1 MDLQALLARYRGPL
15 IGLFASRGASPR
27 DAVELAQDVFA
38 EAYLSRDRF
47 RGDWEDPATAGA
59 WLRGIAGRLWLA
71 HGRRSLR
78 LDPSLQRELVPTE
91 EVPAPVQDESAEQL
105 RALIAGLPREW
116 RTVLHLRYVEESGLA
131 EIAGLLGISE
141 RAVEGRL
148 HRARKE
154 LKQRMEVAAAE
165 ADQGATTEEHAR

>member
-1 MDLQALLARYRGPL
+1 MDLQALLSRHRGPL
-15 IGLFASRGASPR
+15 VGLFASRGASPR

-47 RGDWEDPATAGA
+47 RGDWDDPAAAGA

-71 HGRRSLR
+71 HGRRVRR
-78 LDPSLQRELVPTE
+78 LEDRVQRELLPAE
-91 EVPAPVQDESAEQL
+91 EAPVPERDEPAERL

-116 RTVLHLRYVEESGLA
+116 RTVLHMRYVEESGLA

-154 LKQRMEVAAAE
+154 LKKRMEAAAVE
-165 ADQGATTEEHAR
+165 ARPATTAEEYAR